1 MEKFEKRLLEKFQ
14 GAEQTH
20 QRAVKFYIFSGS
32 KEMSLI
38 ADMIISHLNHGYQS
52 SPFLDFAEEQMI
64 HKILGQFYYCI

>member
-1 MEKFEKRLLEKFQ
+1 MLLTCLWGTELLNL
-14 GAEQTH
+14 H
-20 QRAVKFYIFSGS
+20 NHSGS

-64 HKILGQFYYCI
+64 HKILGQFYH